1 MSIENLISWNYFLLD
16 LTGSQD
22 GSVHIWEWGHPHTV
36 AEPRAAGTFAKV
48 TRVRFSQ
55 HGNKFGVADGDGN
68 LSLFNVGLT
77 SSNYRPFY
85 VSLELLFLY
94 SLFYVLWT
102 FLYFRH
108 SNAIIKLP
116 VTLYSLVHAV

>member
-1 MSIENLISWNYFLLD
+1 MFCSD

-22 GSVHIWEWGHPHTV
+22 GSVHIWEWGHPQTV

-85 VSLELLFLY
+85 VSMVYCDYMYKFMYLYISVFL
-94 SLFYVLWT
+94 
-102 FLYFRH
+102 RH

-116 VTLYSLVHAV
+116 VILYSLALAV

>member
-1 MSIENLISWNYFLLD
+1 M
-16 LTGSQD
+16 TGSQD
-22 GSVHIWEWGHPHTV
+22 GSVHIWEWGHPQTV

-85 VSLELLFLY
+85 VS
-94 SLFYVLWT
+94 
-102 FLYFRH
+102 
-108 SNAIIKLP
+108 IIQYHYLGILNSKFFIATITSSP
-116 VTLYSLVHAV
+116 GQKVG